1 MRLSNKML
9 GGVLLA
15 LLLSV
20 FAQASEGYK
29 NLFVTITTDNLKQA
43 GMGVAIANAFQGAG
57 VNTTVLIGANA
68 SRLVLKKGNQELF
81 GPTNASIKNM
91 LIGLTKKGGH
101 VMLCGMCAKFSEITG
116 NDVIKGVKIVT
127 PNDVAGA
134 LLAPSTQTLSF

>member
-1 MRLSNKML
+1 MMKNKML
-9 GGVLLA
+9 GGLLLT
-15 LLLSV
+15 LLLSI

-29 NLFVTITTDNLKQA
+29 NLFVTITSDNLKQA
-43 GMGVAIANAFQGAG
+43 GMGVAVANAFQGAG

-68 SRLVLKKGNQELF
+68 AHLVLKKGKQELF
-81 GPTNASIKNM
+81 GPTGASIKDM
-91 LIGLTKKGGH
+91 LVGLSKKGGH
-101 VMLCGMCAKFSEITG
+101 VMLCGMCAKFDEITK